1 MSTRKVMI
9 GFKTDVEIKE
19 RLEEI
24 ASREDRSV
32 SYIVN
37 RLITKAL
44 QEEAD
49 EESTKAQVVLDYIE
63 SLNYSSY
70 EEFIRI
76 AMKDKKYKWIKQD
89 LGELQA
95 YLVVCDKLGIKP
107 QDELIHTLE
116 N

>member
-24 ASREDRSV
+24 ANREDRSV

-49 EESTKAQVVLDYIE
+49 EESTKAQLVLDYIDT
-63 SLNYSSY
+63 LNYSSY

-76 AMKDKKYKWIKQD
+76 AMIDKKYKWIKQD

-95 YLVVCDKLGIKP
+95 YLLVCDKLNIEPKK
-107 QDELIHTLE
+107 DIIETLE

>member
-9 GFKTDVEIKE
+9 GFKTDIEIKE

-24 ASREDRSV
+24 ANREDRSI

-37 RLITKAL
+37 RLITRAL
-44 QEEAD
+44 QEEAN
-49 EESTKAQVVLDYIE
+49 EESAKAQVVLDYIE
-63 SLNYSSY
+63 SLKYSSY

-76 AMKDKKYKWIKQD
+76 TMKDKKYKWIKQD

-95 YLVVCDKLGIKP
+95 YLLVCDKLGIEPKN
-107 QDELIHTLE
+107 ELINSLE